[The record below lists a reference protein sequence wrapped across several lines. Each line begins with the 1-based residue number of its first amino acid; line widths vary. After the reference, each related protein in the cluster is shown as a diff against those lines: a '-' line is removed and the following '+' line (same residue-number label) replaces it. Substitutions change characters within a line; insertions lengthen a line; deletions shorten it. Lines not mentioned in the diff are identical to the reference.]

1 MTDKLFNGKFQ
12 GLTYPW
18 KMTNKILV
26 PLLAGMVFGIPS
38 AFGKE
43 AKKPNVIVII
53 VDDLGSGDVS
63 CLLRDVVKTPN
74 IDRLAKSGVT
84 FTSGSVPVAL
94 CGPSRAAILTGQYPQ
109 RFGFA
114 DNSGGIPENVPLLPG
129 VLRKAGY
136 YTAHIGKWHSSGPM
150 PNERGCFDE
159 TLCSPVSSPFI
170 DYFHPRLARNG
181 VIENSNEYSTD
192 LFAREAIEFIDRNK
206 ERPFALTLAF
216 NAPHILKVVRN
227 AHIIAKE
234 YDASV
239 AAGKPISV
247 PYFPMAKPEDMA
259 KFAGQFPNDSAR
271 ANVVATIYALDQGI
285 GRILDKLSQT
295 GLDKNTIVFLIGDN
309 GGHPENRSEN
319 LPLREYKWSVFEGGV
334 RTPFFAVYP
343 GVFPAGIKYD
353 KPVSSLDIFA
363 TCAALTGANAPD
375 NLDGMDLTPYVTG
388 KIKKAP
394 HETLYYALSGLG
406 AVRQNQWK
414 LVMDRDG
421 KPLLFDVSKDL
432 GEKNDLSSAESDL
445 VAKIKE
451 KWEQWFSQ
459 MPEIN

>member
-1 MTDKLFNGKFQ
+1 M
-12 GLTYPW
+12 
-18 KMTNKILV
+18 NKIIL
-26 PLLAGMVFGIPS
+26 PLLTGMVCGLPS
-38 AFGKE
+38 AFSKE
-43 AKKPNVIVII
+43 VKKPNVIVII

-114 DNSGGIPENVPLLPG
+114 DNGGGIQADVPLLPG
-129 VLRKAGY
+129 VLHQAGY
-136 YTAHIGKWHSSGPM
+136 YTAHIGKWHSKGPM
-150 PNERGCFDE
+150 PHERGAFDE
-159 TLCSPVSSPFI
+159 SLCSPVSSPFI
-170 DYFHPRLARNG
+170 DYFHPSLARNG
-181 VIENSNEYSTD
+181 KVETSNEYSTD
-192 LFAREAIEFIDRNK
+192 LFAREAVEFIDRNK

-216 NAPHILKVVRN
+216 NAPHILKMVKN
-227 AHIIAKE
+227 AKIIAKE
-234 YDASV
+234 YDASI

-259 KFAGQFPNDSAR
+259 KFVGQFPNDSAR

-295 GLDKNTIVFLIGDN
+295 GLDKNTIVFFIGDN

-343 GVFPAGIKYD
+343 GVFPAGLRYD

-363 TCAALTGANAPD
+363 TCAALTGTKTAVK
-375 NLDGMDLTPYVTG
+375 LDGVDLTPYITG

-394 HETLYYALSGLG
+394 HETLFYALNGLG
-406 AVRQNQWK
+406 AVRQDHWK
-414 LVMDRDG
+414 LVMDKDG
-421 KPLLFDVSKDL
+421 KSLLFDLSKDVE
-432 GEKNDLSSAESDL
+432 EKNNLASVQSDL
-445 VAKIKE
+445 VAKMKE

-459 MPEIN
+459 MPERN